1 METGEGV
8 AAGRREGGVKEEER
22 QRFVW
27 DGAGGM
33 GGGGH
38 RVRMTWL
45 TEDGENEITY
55 IVLYEE
61 PC

>member
-1 METGEGV
+1 V